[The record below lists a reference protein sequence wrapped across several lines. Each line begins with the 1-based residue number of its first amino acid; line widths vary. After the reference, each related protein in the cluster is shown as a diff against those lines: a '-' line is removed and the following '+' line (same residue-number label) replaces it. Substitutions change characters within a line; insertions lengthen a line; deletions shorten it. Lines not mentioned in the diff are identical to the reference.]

1 MHVLAA
7 ELKQRELEQHLGN
20 RAEVL
25 WEQQINSHRGQWIGY
40 TPHYHKITS
49 MSLQIGASDIS
60 EVSIDSISGDG
71 SMLVNE
77 TCPPQVML
85 EDIEQHDAR
94 I

>member
-1 MHVLAA
+1 MLTQR
-7 ELKQRELEQHLGN
+7 LQREKLPAESWRHL
-20 RAEVL
+20 
-25 WEQQINSHRGQWIGY
+25 GQWIGY

-49 MSLQIGASDIS
+49 MDSQINASDIS

-77 TCPPQVML
+77 ICPPQIML